1 MNITQFEK
9 YVEGCLITWNHGDFT
24 SELLNST
31 LGLAGEFVEF
41 HQTLLHDRREKQ
53 IDEAGD
59 LLYYS
64 TVLLYNITDYSLKDL
79 DVENE
84 RTIIENTAS
93 AMHEAYLFPDYYP
106 FDISSF
112 NEHDKFYATLKYIG
126 FIVEHVKKYIFHG
139 KSLDVELLSEAPLQI
154 LMWLYYILNKHDI
167 EIQEVMTYNF
177 GKLSKRYPE
186 GFKRLA
192 EKQNS

>member
-9 YVEGCLITWNHGDFT
+9 YVEGCLITWNHGDFH

-31 LGLAGEFVEF
+31 LGLAGEFIEF
-41 HQTLLHDRREKQ
+41 HQTLLHEKREKK

-64 TVLLYNITDYSLKDL
+64 TVLLYNITDYSLKDI
-79 DVENE
+79 DANNE
-84 RTIIENTAS
+84 RIIIENTAS
-93 AMHEAYLFPDYYP
+93 AMLDAYLFPDYYP
-106 FDISSF
+106 FDVTTLS
-112 NEHDKFYATLKYIG
+112 EDDKFYATLKYIG

-139 KSLDVELLSEAPLQI
+139 KSLDVELLSESPLQI
-154 LMWLYYILNKHDI
+154 LMWLYYILTLNDI
-167 EIQEVMTYNF
+167 ELQEVMTYNF

-192 EKQNS
+192 EKHN